1 MSFFQIE
8 YNKNRILGLDI
19 IRGGLMLNLIYAHGY
34 LVLFGAAHGGNQN
47 LAQKLY
53 TFFSVDGVT
62 CFFVLSGYLVGGLLL
77 KTFQKNGF
85 TFNAMLDFWI
95 RRWLRTLPNY
105 FLVLTIL
112 MLMATLILKMDWQ
125 AHLNYY
131 LFLQNLYT
139 PHPAFFPDAWSLTVE
154 EWFYFFVPLGIFV
167 ASKYFGVSLKHS
179 AGLMIFL
186 TIAGCT
192 AVRWYR
198 HAYGAEMGSFDE
210 WDHVY
215 RKQIITRLDSIMYGV
230 LAAYIRFYYQQY
242 WGKKAGLLFA
252 LGMGLALFDHLY
264 LYYARVFSND
274 WDFYTNVL
282 SFGVLSFATLLMIPW
297 LNTVRQSDKP
307 VFRFITFISVISYSI
322 YLLNLNMV
330 QLIFMPI
337 IVKIVSVFLH
347 GKLLLIAK
355 YLIYW
360 FLTITLGTALYKYF
374 ESRVMN
380 LRDKVDLKVKT
391 QHVD

>member
-1 MSFFQIE
+1 MPFFQIE

-34 LVLFGAAHGGNQN
+34 LVIFGASHGGNQG

-77 KTFQKNGF
+77 KTFEKNGF
-85 TFNAMLDFWI
+85 SFNAMLDFWI

-112 MLMATLILKMDWQ
+112 MIMATLLLKMDWK
-125 AHLNYY
+125 AHLDYY
-131 LFLQNLYT
+131 IFLQNLYT

-154 EWFYFFVPLGIFV
+154 EWFYFFVPLGIFIL
-167 ASKYFGVSLKHS
+167 SKYFNVSLKNS
-179 AGLMIFL
+179 AGVMIFF
-186 TIAGCT
+186 TIAFCT

-198 HAYGAEMGSFDE
+198 HAYGPAMGSFDE

-215 RKQIITRLDSIMYGV
+215 RKQIITRLDSIMFGV
-230 LAAYIRFYYQQY
+230 LVAYIRYYY
-242 WGKKAGLLFA
+242 KELWGKKAGLLFG
-252 LGMGLALFDHLY
+252 LGLGLALFDHLY
-264 LYYARVFSND
+264 LYYARVFTNH

-282 SFGVLSFATLLMIPW
+282 SFGVLGFATALMIPW
-297 LNTVRQSDKP
+297 LCTIKQSDKLF
-307 VFRFITFISVISYSI
+307 FRVITFISIISYSI

-355 YLIYW
+355 YGIYW
-360 FLTITLGTALYKYF
+360 FLTISLGTLLYKYF